1 MTESLGI
8 KKWLSVTF
16 STEILRIFDETE
28 KNSNEKIF
36 SFK

>member
-1 MTESLGI
+1 MADILVV
-8 KKWLSVTF
+8 KKLAVSHF

-36 SFK
+36 SLE